1 MHQPA
6 AEYLMLSDRIFT
18 THHRRRIRHSQW
30 HRRAWRRCQWGACKS
45 AGPAVSLR
53 AAGRVSADSLD
64 LGWNTNFEIRELR
77 LPKTLPKGRCA
88 AELHRLLL
96 GRSWWVRFEV
106 AIHAGAA
113 SDLSSE
119 LHSFEWSKTNSNPKS
134 QSNKQDTAGLLPFQ
148 QSVEQQLQVAEGP
161 SLISKPRCRRWAFPP
176 GPSTTSPTMP
186 FGDRRRRRPLLLAMR
201 QDLGSVL

>member
-1 MHQPA
+1 MAPA
-6 AEYLMLSDRIFT
+6 RVAPVPVGCLQVSRRPSQGESRL
-18 THHRRRIRHSQW
+18 THSTWDGTQ
-30 HRRAWRRCQWGACKS
+30 
-45 AGPAVSLR
+45 
-53 AAGRVSADSLD
+53 
-64 LGWNTNFEIRELR
+64 NFEIRELR